1 MSCKTTKYS
10 IGHYI
15 TFHSLD
21 VFHEYHILRFTILPT
36 KQHTSSNS
44 VLVKLLVWFLCTVHL
59 NDSCLVLAIYLRWI
73 CIYYYCSI
81 VLTCCSCSIMCPLQA
96 ALMILLTAQ
105 RQAAAGEMSLLAQ
118 PEVVQVLQ
126 SLVCSDNTA
135 SAAASPAAGKF
146 CRSQYLEKVPSSLLQ
161 TLL

>member
-1 MSCKTTKYS
+1 MDL
-10 IGHYI
+10 H
-15 TFHSLD
+15 
-21 VFHEYHILRFTILPT
+21 
-36 KQHTSSNS
+36 
-44 VLVKLLVWFLCTVHL
+44 LLLL
-59 NDSCLVLAIYLRWI
+59 Q
-73 CIYYYCSI
+73 YC
-81 VLTCCSCSIMCPLQA
+81 VNMLQLQYNVPLQA

-146 CRSQYLEKVPSSLLQ
+146 CRSQYLEKVPSRAFSLRHYYEQAFNNWDASPQNLHC
-161 TLL
+161 

>member
-1 MSCKTTKYS
+1 MLQLQYN
-10 IGHYI
+10 
-15 TFHSLD
+15 
-21 VFHEYHILRFTILPT
+21 V
-36 KQHTSSNS
+36 
-44 VLVKLLVWFLCTVHL
+44 
-59 NDSCLVLAIYLRWI
+59 
-73 CIYYYCSI
+73 
-81 VLTCCSCSIMCPLQA
+81 PLQA

-146 CRSQYLEKVPSSLLQ
+146 CRSQYLEKVPSRAFSTIGMLVHRIFTVRQ
-161 TLL
+161 PPVNYYMISKICFE

>member
-1 MSCKTTKYS
+1 MLQLQYN
-10 IGHYI
+10 
-15 TFHSLD
+15 
-21 VFHEYHILRFTILPT
+21 V
-36 KQHTSSNS
+36 
-44 VLVKLLVWFLCTVHL
+44 
-59 NDSCLVLAIYLRWI
+59 
-73 CIYYYCSI
+73 
-81 VLTCCSCSIMCPLQA
+81 PLQA

-146 CRSQYLEKVPSSLLQ
+146 CRSQYLEKVPSRAFSFRHYYEQAFNNWDASLQNFHCFTVNYYMISLQ
-161 TLL
+161 ETPPTPTLS

>member
-1 MSCKTTKYS
+1 
-10 IGHYI
+10 
-15 TFHSLD
+15 
-21 VFHEYHILRFTILPT
+21 
-36 KQHTSSNS
+36 
-44 VLVKLLVWFLCTVHL
+44 
-59 NDSCLVLAIYLRWI
+59 
-73 CIYYYCSI
+73 
-81 VLTCCSCSIMCPLQA
+81 MCPLQA

-146 CRSQYLEKVPSSLLQ
+146 CRSQYLLNLPSFSTIGMLVHRIFTVRQPPVNYYIISLQ
-161 TLL
+161 ETPPTPTLS

>member
-1 MSCKTTKYS
+1 MLQLQYN
-10 IGHYI
+10 
-15 TFHSLD
+15 
-21 VFHEYHILRFTILPT
+21 V
-36 KQHTSSNS
+36 
-44 VLVKLLVWFLCTVHL
+44 
-59 NDSCLVLAIYLRWI
+59 
-73 CIYYYCSI
+73 
-81 VLTCCSCSIMCPLQA
+81 PLQA

-146 CRSQYLEKVPSSLLQ
+146 CRSQYLEKVPSRAFYRGSFL
-161 TLL
+161 

>member
-1 MSCKTTKYS
+1 MLQLQYN
-10 IGHYI
+10 
-15 TFHSLD
+15 
-21 VFHEYHILRFTILPT
+21 V
-36 KQHTSSNS
+36 
-44 VLVKLLVWFLCTVHL
+44 
-59 NDSCLVLAIYLRWI
+59 
-73 CIYYYCSI
+73 
-81 VLTCCSCSIMCPLQA
+81 PLQA

-146 CRSQYLEKVPSSLLQ
+146 CRSQYLEKVPSRAFSLRHYYEQ
-161 TLL
+161 AFNNWDASPQNFHCRAATCELLHKFIDPFNCRRHHQPLL

>member
-73 CIYYYCSI
+73 CIILPCPTALQYC
-81 VLTCCSCSIMCPLQA
+81 VNMLQLQYNVPLQA

-146 CRSQYLEKVPSSLLQ
+146 CRSQYLEKVPSRAF
-161 TLL
+161 

>member
-1 MSCKTTKYS
+1 MFFMNIIFWGLQYCPHTNTQ
-10 IGHYI
+10 
-15 TFHSLD
+15 T
-21 VFHEYHILRFTILPT
+21 PT
-36 KQHTSSNS
+36 
-44 VLVKLLVWFLCTVHL
+44 VLAKLLVWFLCTVHL

-73 CIYYYCSI
+73 CIILPCPTALQYC
-81 VLTCCSCSIMCPLQA
+81 VNMLQLQYNVPLQA

-146 CRSQYLEKVPSSLLQ
+146 CRSQYLLNLCLLEPFQ
-161 TLL
+161 QLGC